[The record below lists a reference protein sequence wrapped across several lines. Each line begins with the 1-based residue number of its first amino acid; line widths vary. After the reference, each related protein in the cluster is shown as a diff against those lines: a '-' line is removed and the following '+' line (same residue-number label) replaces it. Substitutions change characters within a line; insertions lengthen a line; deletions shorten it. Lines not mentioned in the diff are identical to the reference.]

1 MKLSSTAIALS
12 AVLALAGCDNSAV
25 ISPEQQM
32 GPDPVLPAAQN
43 FLMPPMQVPKGVG
56 WQQNQMPKVAEG
68 LKIDKVADGLLHPR
82 QLLTLPNG
90 DVLVVEA
97 NGPGTEAVSTPK
109 QLIAGL
115 VKGQSGK
122 GGKGGNRITLLR
134 PTADGSWEKHV
145 FLEGLDSPFGVQ
157 LIGNTLYVA
166 NTGNIMQYTYQ
177 LAKRASVMRV
187 KSWPICRTPS
197 TTTGPRPYWPART
210 VKAVCRRRLQQQHH
224 RKRPGRRVPARRR
237 AGSGHHLWRQPC
249 LRQRPAQPDRAAVG
263 TAQRQAVGHRQ
274 RA

>member
-90 DVLVVEA
+90 DVTVVEA

-166 NTGNIMQYTYQ
+166 NTGNIMQYAYQ
-177 LAKRASVMRV
+177 PGETRISDAGKELADLPDTINHHWTKALLASPDGKSCMSASVPTATSP
-187 KSWPICRTPS
+187 KTA
-197 TTTGPRPYWPART
+197 RP
-210 VKAVCRRRLQQQHH
+210 
-224 RKRPGRRVPARRR
+224 
-237 AGSGHHLWRQPC
+237 
-249 LRQRPAQPDRAAVG
+249 
-263 TAQRQAVGHRQ
+263 
-274 RA
+274 

>member
-1 MKLSSTAIALS
+1 MKLSSIAIALS

-32 GPDPVLPAAQN
+32 GPDPALPAAQD

-122 GGKGGNRITLLR
+122 GEKAVTASPCCALP
-134 PTADGSWEKHV
+134 PTAAGKSMSSSRGSILHSA
-145 FLEGLDSPFGVQ
+145 FS
-157 LIGNTLYVA
+157 
-166 NTGNIMQYTYQ
+166 
-177 LAKRASVMRV
+177 
-187 KSWPICRTPS
+187 
-197 TTTGPRPYWPART
+197 
-210 VKAVCRRRLQQQHH
+210 
-224 RKRPGRRVPARRR
+224 
-237 AGSGHHLWRQPC
+237 
-249 LRQRPAQPDRAAVG
+249 
-263 TAQRQAVGHRQ
+263 
-274 RA
+274 

>member
-32 GPDPVLPAAQN
+32 GPDPVLPAAQD

-134 PTADGSWEKHV
+134 PTADGRWEKHV

-166 NTGNIMQYTYQ
+166 NTGNIMQYAYQ
-177 LAKRASVMRV
+177 PGETRISDAGKELADLPDTIHRLGAVDAGH
-187 KSWPICRTPS
+187 PIPLIDKIGGDRRTIAAAEIQQP
-197 TTTGPRPYWPART
+197 GIGRGQLQKAVEPRPFKQRGGPEAFPGGSMFVIKRDNGARQFF
-210 VKAVCRRRLQQQHH
+210 RH
-224 RKRPGRRVPARRR
+224 
-237 AGSGHHLWRQPC
+237 
-249 LRQRPAQPDRAAVG
+249 
-263 TAQRQAVGHRQ
+263 
-274 RA
+274 